1 MDYWVIGKYWE
12 NITSEARDK
21 NGILTPK
28 HWERGYFTN
37 KGLQR
42 RSTAVWMLGILTR
55 NWWSLQA
62 GEPTERVT
70 NKGYGAPPSTV
81 VFKNMQKLAG
91 WWFQPH
97 ILWTIKNVWNH
108 QPARCPHH
116 GTGYFEN
123 TLRLSVPRIKICGKS
138 SCSHHIEAFQHCDE
152 STQVG
157 PSFPKRWTSTIT
169 NTSKNDIW
177 LVVSTPLK
185 NISQWEGLSHILWKI
200 KAMFETTNQYIYIYS
215 ACSLLTWPLCHFWGN
230 NSPFSMTNDWLNP
243 IS

>member
-1 MDYWVIGKYWE
+1 MGE
-12 NITSEARDK
+12 
-21 NGILTPK
+21 GILYK
-28 HWERGYFTN
+28 
-37 KGLQR
+37 Q
-42 RSTAVWMLGILTR
+42 S
-55 NWWSLQA
+55 WSLQA
-62 GEPTERVT
+62 GEATERVT
-70 NKGYGAPPSTV
+70 NGRRRLGTTV
-81 VFKNMQKLAG
+81 LPVSKTCAG

-97 ILWTIKNVWNH
+97 ILWKITNVWNH

-123 TLRLSVPRIKICGKS
+123 TLRLSAPRIKICGKS

-185 NISQWEGLSHILWKI
+185 NISKLGLFFPIYGKI
-200 KAMFETTNQYIYIYS
+200 KNVPNRQPDMFIYVPFFDPYPNWTLQPAGTLQSQLIPNLLQGNLRSDHTTH
-215 ACSLLTWPLCHFWGN
+215 L
-230 NSPFSMTNDWLNP
+230 
-243 IS
+243 